1 MKLDRR
7 DNVRY
12 VHNSEKMRSNNLIKY
27 YQELVGEFE
36 TDYLEVVSR
45 KRSVIDKIP
54 GKLTIFVL
62 FFNYLTYYL
71 VIYNF
76 FILAN
81 SKLHILKCVDMLIRN
96 LDTTAFRLC
105 YMDTGVHMTL
115 KL

>member
-45 KRSVIDKIP
+45 KRSVIDRIP
-54 GKLTIFVL
+54 GKTII
-62 FFNYLTYYL
+62 FFHYF
-71 VIYNF
+71 INF
-76 FILAN
+76 
-81 SKLHILKCVDMLIRN
+81 
-96 LDTTAFRLC
+96 TTLNNN
-105 YMDTGVHMTL
+105 
-115 KL
+115 